1 MTPPKHISTC
11 PVCGKPYAALSF
23 HLRRGHSKGRV
34 RLEREEGCEACQA
47 VKAENARLRATV
59 EKLTKEL
66 ATVRRSYRLVSRRL
80 RRSRVASSRAE
91 EAPSEPESPQPGPQG
106 PEELCPSSSKPAS
119 SSAPRQSHV
128 QKSKK
133 SATAALGSVSRSATP
148 ALPTTRSG
156 LPVPGPSSRH
166 EPKKKADPGPA
177 PAPASCSA
185 APVPSCSDSASGQY
199 QALLEKK
206 GRANI
211 LRKIVFPKS
220 IEDSLNEYR
229 SYQAGAAATGRR
241 AESAQSKVTR
251 VRAFLYFLARQKK
264 DLWNWMFMADMDGVR
279 RYVEML
285 QTTSRA
291 VTTANFYLRNVAQ
304 FLGYFK
310 ETKLS
315 LCCLSQTQ
323 IVAVERCILKALRD
337 LQKRVTLHQ
346 VEVKHELEEDG
357 EASRYHFY
365 GYFAA
370 FVSSLYGHRP
380 GVITNMLLKEVA
392 LAKTEGSPEEGYII
406 NVLEHKTA
414 KVFGAAQLYLRV
426 CLAGA
431 LGLHAAQN

>member
-11 PVCGKPYAALSF
+11 LVCGKPCWRSCEPAS
-23 HLRRGHSKGRV
+23 RRWPCPL
-34 RLEREEGCEACQA
+34 LEREGEAGEGEGCEACQA

-91 EAPSEPESPQPGPQG
+91 EAPSELESPQPGPQG
-106 PEELCPSSSKPAS
+106 PEELRPSSSKPAS
-119 SSAPRQSHV
+119 SPAPRQSHV

-156 LPVPGPSSRH
+156 PPVPGPSSRH
-166 EPKKKADPGPA
+166 EPKKKADPGPT
-177 PAPASCSA
+177 PASCSA

-220 IEDSLNEYR
+220 IVDSLNEYR

-241 AESAQSKVTR
+241 AESAQSKVSR

-414 KVFGAAQLYLRV
+414 KVFGAA
-426 CLAGA
+426 
-431 LGLHAAQN
+431 